1 MSRRLAVI
9 DGLRLVAALAV
20 LAFHYTV
27 AWRIDGVRLP
37 EHFLPSTVHV
47 TIYGFLGVELFF
59 LISGFVICMS
69 SWGRT
74 LGQFFASRVSR
85 LFPAYWAAVV
95 LTGLVAMLFPLRGGV
110 TDGHR
115 PSVLDVVV
123 NLTMLQQPLGHH
135 SVDGVYWT
143 LFIEL
148 KFYLIMALVLAR
160 GGLTYRRAVLL
171 CAVWMTAAVLVPSLG
186 SPALNALVIS
196 DFAPYFIGGIALYL
210 INRFGPAP
218 LLFGITGLAW
228 LVCLARVDDRMHDL
242 GSDVPPWP
250 GFVII
255 TLSYGVLLL
264 VALGYTERIQ
274 WRWLTVAG
282 ALTYPLYLLHSR
294 IGHTVI
300 RAAYERLTVPVWV
313 LITVTT
319 LLMLGLAGLVHRW
332 VERPL
337 GRRLRDL
344 VLTTPSP
351 VRTPAVPM
359 QPLRPRAQH
368 IETPP
373 VRHDSLILTIPH
385 RTAAGPGPH
394 PSAPP
399 GR

>member
-1 MSRRLAVI
+1 MSRPRLAAI
-9 DGLRLVAALAV
+9 DGLRLIAALAV

-47 TIYGFLGVELFF
+47 TIYGLLGVELFF

-85 LFPAYWAAVV
+85 LFPAYWAAVI
-95 LTGLVAMLFPLRGGV
+95 LTGVVAMIFPLTGGV
-110 TDGHR
+110 TDGGR
-115 PSVLDVVV
+115 PSVLDLAI
-123 NLTMLQQPLGHH
+123 NLTMLQQPLGHDP
-135 SVDGVYWT
+135 VDGVYWT
-143 LFIEL
+143 LFVEL
-148 KFYLIMALVLAR
+148 KFYLIMAIVLAR

-171 CAVWMTAAVLVPSLG
+171 CAVWMTAAVFAPSLG

-196 DFAPYFIGGIALYL
+196 DYAPYFIGGIALYL
-210 INRFGPAP
+210 IHRFGPAP

-228 LVCLARVDDRMHDL
+228 LVCLARVNDRMHDL
-242 GSDVPPWP
+242 GPKVPPWP

-255 TLSYGVLLL
+255 TLSYAVLLL
-264 VALGYTERIQ
+264 VALGYTDRIQ

-300 RAAYERLTVPVWV
+300 RAAYERLTAPVWV
-313 LITVTT
+313 MITVTT
-319 LLMLGLAGLVHRW
+319 LLMLGLAWLVHRW

-344 VLTTPSP
+344 VLTPPADRSKTAPP
-351 VRTPAVPM
+351 VRTPSVPAQAAFADD
-359 QPLRPRAQH
+359 QPERVVTKPILVRLNRP
-368 IETPP
+368 
-373 VRHDSLILTIPH
+373 
-385 RTAAGPGPH
+385 
-394 PSAPP
+394 
-399 GR
+399 